1 MQDGQ
6 FTFRAGNHLLRF
18 FAVRMLAPMENPM
31 RVWFLSA
38 GLALMCM
45 AQNAA
50 AGTVLI
56 VGDSISAGFGLDTRL
71 GWVSLLEQRLKREGF
86 DDKVVNASISGD
98 TSAGGQARLPALL
111 AEHKPEL
118 VILELGGNDG
128 LRGLL
133 PTQLQQ
139 NLASMIRQLPQ
150 TRAPRCCCS
159 ACNCHP
165 ITVLD
170 TPRPLPTS
178 TATWRMRKTSR
189 WCRFSSTAWAV
200 YPTLMQADGIH
211 PAAGA
216 QDKLL
221 ENVWPTL
228 KPLL

>member
-1 MQDGQ
+1 
-6 FTFRAGNHLLRF
+6 
-18 FAVRMLAPMENPM
+18 
-31 RVWFLSA
+31 LSA

-56 VGDSISAGFGLDTRL
+56 VGDSISAAFGLDTRQ
-71 GWVSLLEQRLKREGF
+71 GWVALLEQRLKSEGF

-128 LRGLL
+128 LRGQL

-139 NLASMIRQLPQ
+139 NLASMIDSSKASGAKVLLLGMQLPPNYGVRYTQ
-150 TRAPRCCCS
+150 AF
-159 ACNCHP
+159 AE
-165 ITVLD
+165 
-170 TPRPLPTS
+170 
-178 TATWRMRKTSR
+178 
-189 WCRFSSTAWAV
+189 V
-200 YPTLMQADGIH
+200 YSKLANEKNVALVPFFLEGVGGNPELMQADGIH
-211 PAAGA
+211 PAVAA
-216 QDKLL
+216 QGKLL